1 MAITW
6 PAVFFVAG
14 HLLALGIAQD
24 VPPADEFMHKN
35 WVRTFVVGN
44 YLYMDGGQYLNR
56 SIAGSYTQGKFEDAF
71 SLDLSKSWTP
81 RDVQMRRIPKNAPT
95 TIRQAYFV
103 DASSGTAYGWGGFID
118 KDPAPSQT
126 LVGKFVA
133 DGGGGGSWSTESE
146 SESDHKGLAEL
157 RRSHGGAVA
166 STPDS
171 GFYFGGISEDTSS
184 PGWND
189 WVSGYFRFDFRSR
202 QRTWTNYTD
211 SPYSPSRTRYAAA
224 AHYVPTLGP
233 NGVIMV
239 MGGNEFDAGAGGGG
253 YIDLSMETVWF
264 LDPVTHEW
272 YSQKTSGRPP
282 ARRRWSC
289 TVGARSPNG
298 TYEIFVFGGAN
309 DRVAFDDVYILS
321 LPGFVWQQADAR
333 PQNGTARA
341 FMSCALAGR
350 RQMIVV
356 GGSDQRESPRGK
368 DPFPQGLGIFDVT
381 DLQWKDEYDAE
392 AAEYDSPAVIKSWYS
407 AGNLAGVSYDP
418 EVKALLQ
425 SAPASNDPG
434 PSSSAEESQLSP
446 GAIAGIVIG
455 GVLFVGLI
463 GAAAF
468 FLWRRRSR
476 RRTQGGGAPVVPDVR
491 DRKEPRYSPMEL
503 STEAEISELAMKQP
517 NPELQGQDPRY
528 YAAELDASQ
537 TLQDP
542 RKYSAGLHPSPATI
556 GSENESPI
564 RSSAAR

>member
-1 MAITW
+1 
-6 PAVFFVAG
+6 
-14 HLLALGIAQD
+14 
-24 VPPADEFMHKN
+24 
-35 WVRTFVVGN
+35 
-44 YLYMDGGQYLNR
+44 
-56 SIAGSYTQGKFEDAF
+56 

-81 RDVQMRRIPKNAPT
+81 RDVKMRRIPKNAPT

-103 DASSGTAYGWGGFID
+103 DASSGTAYGWGGFIA

-126 LVGKFVA
+126 FVGKFVA
-133 DGGGGGSWSTESE
+133 DGGGGGSWSTKSG

-171 GFYFGGISEDTSS
+171 GFYFGGISEDTTSA
-184 PGWND
+184 GWND
-189 WVSGYFRFDFRSR
+189 WVSGYFQFDFKSR

-239 MGGNEFDAGAGGGG
+239 MGGNEFDAGGGGG
-253 YIDLSMETVWF
+253 SDLSMETVWF
-264 LDPVTHEW
+264 LDPVTHKW
-272 YSQKTSGRPP
+272 YSQKTNGRPP
-282 ARRRWSC
+282 ARRRWPC

-298 TYEIFVFGGAN
+298 TYEMFVFGGTDN
-309 DRVAFDDVYILS
+309 KNAFDDVYILS
-321 LPGFVWQQADAR
+321 LPGFVWQQVDAR

-341 FMSCALAGR
+341 FMSCVLAGQ

-356 GGSDQRESPRGK
+356 GGSDQKENPEGK

-381 DLQWKDEYDAE
+381 DLQWKGGYDAR

-407 AGNLAGVSYDP
+407 AGNLASVSYDP

-425 SAPASNDPG
+425 SAPASNN
-434 PSSSAEESQLSP
+434 PSSSGNAEQSQLSP

-455 GVLFVGLI
+455 GVLLVGLI
-463 GAAAF
+463 GVAAF
-468 FLWRRRSR
+468 FLWGRRSL
-476 RRTQGGGAPVVPDVR
+476 RTQSGGAPVVPDVG
-491 DRKEPRYSPMEL
+491 DCKEPRYSPMEL
-503 STEAEISELAMKQP
+503 STETEISELAIKQP
-517 NPELQGQDPRY
+517 NMELQGQDPRY

-542 RKYSAGLHPSPATI
+542 RKYSSGLHPSPASF
-556 GSENESPI
+556 GSENQSPI
-564 RSSAAR
+564 RSSTER